1 MQKTYVYDIY
11 IYLQQYISRNC
22 SLFRAGDKSSQRFH
36 NESKTKPN
44 ILGKFSC
51 HLGLYAYTILYRYQ
65 WTLILPL
72 NVILDVFDIP

>member
-51 HLGLYAYTILYRYQ
+51 HLGLYAYT
-65 WTLILPL
+65 
-72 NVILDVFDIP
+72 NDIISISMDSNIAPKCYLRCI